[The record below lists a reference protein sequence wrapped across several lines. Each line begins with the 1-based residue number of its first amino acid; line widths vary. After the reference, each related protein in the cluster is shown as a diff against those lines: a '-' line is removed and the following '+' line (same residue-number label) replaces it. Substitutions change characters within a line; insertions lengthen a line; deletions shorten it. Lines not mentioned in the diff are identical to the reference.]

1 MIYIKLT
8 RVNNEHF
15 YCVAATVTDLIL
27 YHSKIHLDFL
37 VKITIP
43 CEEPSLMLGSAI
55 KSE

>member
-15 YCVAATVTDLIL
+15 YCVATTVTV
-27 YHSKIHLDFL
+27 HSKIHLDFL

-43 CEEPSLMLGSAI
+43 CEDPSLMLGSAI

>member
-8 RVNNEHF
+8 R
-15 YCVAATVTDLIL
+15 ALIL
-27 YHSKIHLDFL
+27 NHSKIHQDFL

-43 CEEPSLMLGSAI
+43 CEDPSLMLGSAI

>member
-1 MIYIKLT
+1 MIYLKLT

-15 YCVAATVTDLIL
+15 YCVAATVTVLIL

-43 CEEPSLMLGSAI
+43 FEDPSLMLGSAI

>member
-15 YCVAATVTDLIL
+15 YCVAATVTVLIL
-27 YHSKIHLDFL
+27 NHSKIHQDFL

-43 CEEPSLMLGSAI
+43 CEDRSITNVRVSY
-55 KSE
+55 KV